1 MVEIIYKGQDFKKAS
16 GQELRK
22 CVQKCRLFQ
31 DPYASLNPR
40 MTIGEI
46 IEEPLKIQKRF
57 ASKEEMR
64 AMFRGDGGR
73 RFNRNITTVI
83 LMSSPAA
90 SARESVSQEPLY

>member
-1 MVEIIYKGQDFKKAS
+1 MRAEMQII
-16 GQELRK
+16 
-22 CVQKCRLFQ
+22 FQ

-64 AMFRGDGGR
+64 ARVLEVMEVVGLNPKYY
-73 RFNRNITTVI
+73 NRYPHEF
-83 LMSSPAA
+83 SAA
-90 SARESVSQEPLY
+90 SARESVSQEPLYWGRP